1 MNSLISTFGYQGG
14 NLIRA
19 QVKAVN
25 SKGTGPDSTEST
37 GGVLAKTAPISAP
50 TNIVT
55 IPGINQITLSWTQVT
70 RIDLT
75 GYSDILYYKIY
86 INSGTG
92 FNFA

>member
-1 MNSLISTFGYQGG
+1 MITNLECQIEMNAIISTFGYQGG

-25 SKGTGPDSTEST
+25 SKGTGPDSAEST

-55 IPGINQITLSWTQVT
+55 IPGIN
-70 RIDLT
+70 
-75 GYSDILYYKIY
+75 
-86 INSGTG
+86 
-92 FNFA
+92 